1 MRAFLR
7 IVLVIPLGLMAAI
20 LAAVAV
26 YLLAFGFST
35 GDFRSQPGAPVPLAA
50 KPALVLTAVIARGA
64 LLPFLV
70 AVALTEIA
78 AIRSMIA
85 WVLFGGAL
93 GFALQLVGLPGN
105 LALLPPVAAG
115 FAAGFAY
122 WLVAGRG
129 AGLAAGP
136 GEPPI
141 SPGPG

>member
-7 IVLVIPLGLMAAI
+7 IILLIPLGLIAAI
-20 LAAVAV
+20 LTAVAV
-26 YLLAFGFST
+26 YLLAFGFKPD
-35 GDFRSQPGAPVPLAA
+35 DFQFAPDGLPPGALA
-50 KPALVLTAVIARGA
+50 PAFVLTGVLAQGA

-70 AVALTEIA
+70 AIAVAEVFT
-78 AIRSMIA
+78 IRSLIA

-105 LALLPPVAAG
+105 MAFLPPVAAG

-129 AGLAAGP
+129 AGLRERVTFRAP
-136 GEPPI
+136 E
-141 SPGPG
+141 